1 MHNIFGAKENAM
13 QLDEVA
19 VIIGV
24 IGGGGLIG
32 MVAAGVRGITYI
44 STNVVSPVKQTV
56 SQLQDVTRD
65 LRSWMEE
72 LRRESREQDKRLT
85 IVEETLKAEH
95 KRLDE
100 LEREVLTHER

>member
-1 MHNIFGAKENAM
+1 M
-13 QLDEVA
+13 QLDELA
-19 VIIGV
+19 VIFGV

-32 MVAAGVRGITYI
+32 IFVAGFRGVTYI
-44 STNVVSPVKQTV
+44 SNNVVNPVKQTV

-65 LRSWMEE
+65 LRSWMED

-95 KRLDE
+95 RRLDD
-100 LEREVLTHER
+100 LEREVIKHER